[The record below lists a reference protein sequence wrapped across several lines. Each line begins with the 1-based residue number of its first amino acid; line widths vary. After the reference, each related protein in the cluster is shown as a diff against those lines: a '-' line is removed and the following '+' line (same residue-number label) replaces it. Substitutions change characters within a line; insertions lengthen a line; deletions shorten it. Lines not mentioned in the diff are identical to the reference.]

1 MIDEFKIREAVKSV
15 LDPELKKSLLDLG
28 MIRDIHVENG
38 QVQLTLALSTARCP
52 RKDAMIEEIKGVLGK
67 LPGVAG
73 VDVRLATLSRE
84 ELGALFPKHP
94 LVGLEKVRHVLAVAS
109 GKGGVGKTS
118 IAVNVA
124 LALAGKGQRVG
135 LLDADVYGPS
145 VPVMLALEG
154 VQLEEENEV
163 ILPAEKFGLR
173 IMSLGM
179 LTAKGQPVIWRG
191 PLVSKAIKQLLGQV
205 MWGDLDYLV
214 LDLPPGTG
222 DPSITIAQ
230 SIPHA
235 AILMVT
241 TPQEVALA
249 DVRRSIDLFRKFG
262 MVIIGLVENMSY
274 FQPEHSGKPIA
285 IFGEGGGEK
294 LSEEFGLPLLGKIP
308 IDLAIG
314 RGGDSGVP
322 LMVSSPDS
330 ETGRVFRGI
339 ADGIVA
345 ATG

>member
-1 MIDEFKIREAVKSV
+1 MINELKIREAVKSI

-38 QVQLTLALSTARCP
+38 HVGLTLALSTARCP
-52 RKDAMIEEIKGVLGK
+52 RKDTIIEEIKGVLEK
-67 LPGVAG
+67 LPGISG
-73 VDVRLATLSRE
+73 VDVRLTTLNKE
-84 ELGALFPKHP
+84 ELEKLFPKHP

-109 GKGGVGKTS
+109 GKGGVGKTT

-124 LALAGKGQRVG
+124 LALAAMDRKVG

-154 VQLEEENEV
+154 AQPEEENEA

-179 LTAKGQPVIWRG
+179 LTAKGQPVVWRG
-191 PLVSKAIKQLLGQV
+191 PLVAKAIKQLLGQV

-214 LDLPPGTG
+214 VDLPPGTV
-222 DPSITIAQ
+222 DPSITISQ

-249 DVRRSIDLFRKFG
+249 DVRRSIDLFRKFE
-262 MVIIGLVENMSY
+262 MFIVGLVENMSY
-274 FQPEHSGKPIA
+274 FQPEHSEKPIA

-294 LSEEFGLPLLGKIP
+294 LSREFGLPLLGKIP

-314 RGGDSGVP
+314 RCGDSGVP

-330 ETGRVFRGI
+330 ETGRVFQGI
-339 ADGIVA
+339 ADKILA
-345 ATG
+345 ST